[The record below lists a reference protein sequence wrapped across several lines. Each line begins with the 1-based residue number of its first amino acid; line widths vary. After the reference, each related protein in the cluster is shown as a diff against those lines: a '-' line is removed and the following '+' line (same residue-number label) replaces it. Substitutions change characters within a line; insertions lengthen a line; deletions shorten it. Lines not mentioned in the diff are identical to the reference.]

1 MKRIDN
7 FPSEVSDIFAFL
19 NEQSNA
25 VDAAKT
31 GQMIR
36 EVKRLLSLL
45 AKCKVPDTLCHG
57 DLRSGNIRVVNGFCF
72 LYDWGM
78 GMYGHPFYDVVH
90 FLHVTRRQLS
100 QEMQE
105 KIKNTY
111 LKQWE
116 MYGTGKDILRN
127 YETVERL
134 KDFFMVLADA
144 DWLMET
150 IEAVGGKVPEG
161 SMDSWLLMRRVY
173 YFRRVLG
180 RFLAGDNN

>member
-1 MKRIDN
+1 
-7 FPSEVSDIFAFL
+7 
-19 NEQSNA
+19 
-25 VDAAKT
+25 
-31 GQMIR
+31 
-36 EVKRLLSLL
+36 
-45 AKCKVPDTLCHG
+45 
-57 DLRSGNIRVVNGFCF
+57 
-72 LYDWGM
+72 
-78 GMYGHPFYDVVH
+78 MYGHPFYDLVH
-90 FLHVTRRQLS
+90 FLHVTRRQLP